1 MVRRTLLLVLLAGA
15 CYWSFS
21 TFGAEEA
28 AKPAPAAPAANPLPG
43 ITVKIDLG
51 TTTWK
56 PLITTPDFAGWRQP
70 VGEWQMVGEVAKD
83 PANEKALA
91 AKPGTGAIY
100 NGPKGRTKD
109 IVTADEFG
117 DIAMHV
123 EFMVP
128 RGSNSGIYFMG
139 RYEIQVYDSYGVEKD
154 AYPGIECGG
163 IYQRWDAKRG
173 KGKEGFEGHSPR
185 VNASK
190 PPGEWQTFDVIFRA
204 PRFDADGKKTANAQ
218 FAKVV
223 HNGQI
228 IHENVELTGPTR
240 SGGPEQEKAAG
251 PLRFQGDHGPVAY
264 RNLRVAKLTP

>member
-1 MVRRTLLLVLLAGA
+1 MIRPALLLVLLAA
-15 CYWSFS
+15 LCQVPCSAYS
-21 TFGAEEA
+21 AEEA
-28 AKPAPAAPAANPLPG
+28 KPAAAAPATNPLPEV
-43 ITVKIDLG
+43 TVDAAA
-51 TTTWK
+51 WK

-70 VGEWQMVGEVAKD
+70 VGEWQMVGDVSKD
-83 PANEKALA
+83 PASEKALA

-117 DIAMHV
+117 DIALHV

-128 RGSNSGIYFMG
+128 KGSNSGIYFMG

-163 IYQRWDAKRG
+163 IYQRWDAARG
-173 KGKEGFEGHSPR
+173 KDKEGVEGHSPR

-204 PRFDADGKKTANAQ
+204 PRFDADGKKIANVK
-218 FAKVV
+218 FVKVV
-223 HNGQI
+223 HNGAV
-228 IHENVELTGPTR
+228 IHENVEVTGPTR
-240 SGGPEQEKAAG
+240 GGGPEQEKAAG
-251 PLRFQGDHGPVAY
+251 PLRLQGDHGPVAY